1 MKTSTTFCTIGAALI
16 AAVTTLPVP
25 VFAACPANQS
35 AEERMYCITV
45 EGAGH
50 NYEQYI
56 TQRAAEIRAT
66 PASNDIAELRK
77 HRNIEVERATQGEAT
92 ATTH

>member
-1 MKTSTTFCTIGAALI
+1 MKTSRIFATIGAALV
-16 AAVTTLPVP
+16 ASVTTLPA
-25 VFAACPANQS
+25 FAVCPPNQS

-50 NYEQYI
+50 NYEQFI

-66 PASNDIAELRK
+66 TASNDIAELRK
-77 HRNIEVERATQGEAT
+77 HRNIEAERATQGEAT
-92 ATTH
+92 AATR

>member
-1 MKTSTTFCTIGAALI
+1 MNTSRTFGIVGAALV
-16 AAVTTLPVP
+16 ASFTTLPV
-25 VFAACPANQS
+25 FAVCPANQS

-56 TQRAAEIRAT
+56 AQRAAEIRVSTA
-66 PASNDIAELRK
+66 NDDIAELRK
-77 HRNIEVERATQGEAT
+77 HRNIEAERATQGESTAAT
-92 ATTH
+92 R

>member
-1 MKTSTTFCTIGAALI
+1 MKTARIFGTAGAALV
-16 AAVTTLPVP
+16 ASVTTLPA
-25 VFAACPANQS
+25 FAVCPPNQS

-56 TQRAAEIRAT
+56 AQRAAEIRAST
-66 PASNDIAELRK
+66 ANDDIAGLRK
-77 HRNIEVERATQGEAT
+77 HRDIEVERATQGETTAAT
-92 ATTH
+92 R